1 MMKTKAH
8 NTTVKVTMITVKK
21 EKNHS
26 SKAMPIHIQGKAKE
40 ARAKEDW
47 SKDSSR

>member
-1 MMKTKAH
+1 MKKTKAH
-8 NTTVKVTMITVKK
+8 NTMAKVTMITVKK

-26 SKAMPIHIQGKAKE
+26 SKAMPTHTQGKAKE

-47 SKDSSR
+47 NKDWSR